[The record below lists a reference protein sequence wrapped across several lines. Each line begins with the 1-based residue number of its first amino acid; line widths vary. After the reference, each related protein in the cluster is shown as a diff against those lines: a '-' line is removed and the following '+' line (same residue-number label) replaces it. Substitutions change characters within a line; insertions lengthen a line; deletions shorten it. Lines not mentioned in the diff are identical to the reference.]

1 MRILIFLAMATF
13 LLNSCVSSKKY
24 KETVQNL
31 QQEHE
36 TQLNDLQGQLMKLR
50 TEKETL
56 TLNLAK
62 SEGGNSALL
71 ATQDKLQERIDQLQA
86 EIENIGSKASNQQ
99 QSLNNELSRRN
110 DEIQTLEG
118 RMENIRNTMQRWE
131 NAQQAVAREINI
143 ALQNFDSTLYDVEQ
157 RGGEVVVVFNENMLF
172 RTGSTSR
179 FEQSGIDALQAVS
192 AILAKYPS
200 LYVQVVGHTDNRDV
214 ARKSLDNWDYA
225 LLRAGNV
232 VKLLID
238 EFDLGANRLLPAGKG
253 EYAPRTSNETSE
265 GRALNRRI
273 ELILSGSG
281 SDLAREIRREMD
293 K

>member
-1 MRILIFLAMATF
+1 MRTLVILFVGAY
-13 LLNSCVSSKKY
+13 LLSSCVSSKKH
-24 KETVQNL
+24 KETLSSL

-36 TQLNDLQGQLMKLR
+36 AQLNELQGQLMKTR
-50 TEKETL
+50 SEKDAL
-56 TLNLAK
+56 TLDLAK
-62 SEGGNSALL
+62 SEGANSALL

-86 EIENIGSKASNQQ
+86 EVANIGSRASNQQ
-99 QSLNNELSRRN
+99 QSLNDELSRRAS
-110 DEIQTLEG
+110 EIQSLEQ
-118 RMENIRNTMQRWE
+118 EIDNIRQAILRWE
-131 NAQQAVAREINI
+131 NAQRAVTQELSL
-143 ALQNFDSTLYDVEQ
+143 ALQPFDSTLYSVDQ
-157 RGGEVVVVFNENMLF
+157 RGGEVIVAFSENMLF

-192 AILAKYPS
+192 AILAKYPNI
-200 LYVQVVGHTDNRDV
+200 YIKVVGHTDNQNV
-214 ARKSLDNWDYA
+214 ARKSLDNWDYC

-265 GRALNRRI
+265 GRAQNRRI
-273 ELILSGSG
+273 ELILSGG
-281 SDLAREIRREMD
+281 DGDLARELKREIE